1 MTLFQSSNIVDLKTS
16 ILYENGSAA
25 SIQLDYH
32 MDVSSLQKPK
42 KKKNRR
48 KMLALSNGEKSLCN
62 GNGYHHNDE
71 QESG

>member
-1 MTLFQSSNIVDLKTS
+1 MFQSSNIVDLKTS
-16 ILYENGSAA
+16 ILYENGTPA
-25 SIQLDYH
+25 SVQLDYH

-48 KMLALSNGEKSLCN
+48 KMLTQLNGEKPMLN
-62 GNGYHHNDE
+62 GNGHHYNDD

>member
-1 MTLFQSSNIVDLKTS
+1 MDLKTS
-16 ILYENGSAA
+16 ILYENGAAA

-48 KMLALSNGEKSLCN
+48 KMITQLNGEKPMMN
-62 GNGYHHNDE
+62 GNGYHHNEDYE
-71 QESG
+71 LG